1 MTAAPTSRKVVLFL
15 PPYDGKVLG
24 PPLGLFSLAGSL
36 REAGY
41 RPCIIDGALQP
52 DYARVV
58 AAEIEDCLCFGV
70 SLLTGPVIRDAIEIA
85 SLVRRLR
92 PNLPIVFG
100 GWHPS
105 LLSGQTLREDFVDIV
120 VRHQGEKTLVEILQ
134 RLEASKSLDMIAGC
148 WFKRDGK
155 IVQNT
160 DRPSSPLP
168 SLPPPAYDLI
178 DFDAYERASGERKL
192 PYATSI
198 GCPYACNYCTDM
210 VFYNR
215 RFNPYDAGQVV
226 EELAELVSRHR
237 LTTVAL
243 LDSNFLVDVRRAVA
257 IARGIVQSGVKFRW
271 TFQASTDLLCR
282 MSDDEVELLAASG
295 VSHIG
300 FGTESAAPEVL
311 KQMNKGHQHIP
322 DIYEAARKCKR
333 AGIRVTFNL
342 IFGYPGEEDRHRR
355 ETLRVMGDIAEKF
368 DNVSFSPNI
377 FTPYPGIPV
386 WPQLREL
393 GLREPETLEGWSGFA
408 LGSNNLPW
416 LRGKSFDKLQRSLS
430 YFLLDNQIHKAQR
443 KAESPAL
450 RSLLRLARKPLHW
463 RLRHSFFKLPLE
475 LWLSMVEQW
484 LVVRRS
490 LLTGQALS
498 RKLAETR

>member
-1 MTAAPTSRKVVLFL
+1 MGMPGTGKVILFL
-15 PPYDGKVLG
+15 PPYDGKILG
-24 PPLGLFSLAGSL
+24 PPLGLLSLAGSL

-41 RPCIIDGALQP
+41 QPCIIDGALNP
-52 DYARVV
+52 DYRRTVLE
-58 AAEIEDCLCFGV
+58 EIADCVCFGV

-85 SLVRRLR
+85 SLVRRAR
-92 PNLPIVFG
+92 PEVPIVFG

-105 LLSGQTLREDFVDIV
+105 LVTGQTLSEDFVDIV
-120 VRHQGEKTLVEILQ
+120 VRHQGETTLVEILD
-134 RLEASKSLDMIAGC
+134 RLQAGKSLDMVAGC

-160 DRPSSPLP
+160 DRPALPLS

-178 DFDAYERASGERKL
+178 DFDAYEQASGDRKL

-215 RFNPYDAGQVV
+215 RFNPYDTAQVV
-226 EELAELVSRHR
+226 QELAYLVSRHR
-237 LTTVAL
+237 LTTVSL
-243 LDSNFLVDVRRAVA
+243 LDSNFLVDVRRALA
-257 IARGIVQSGVKFRW
+257 IANGIVQSGVKFEW

-282 MSDDEVELLAASG
+282 MSDEDVELLARSG

-300 FGTESAAPEVL
+300 FGTESASPEVL
-311 KQMNKGHQHIP
+311 RMMNKGHQHIP
-322 DIYEAARKCKR
+322 DLHETARKCRR

-355 ETLRVMGDIAEKF
+355 ETLRVMSGIARQF

-377 FTPYPGIPV
+377 FTPYPGIPI

-393 GLREPETLEGWSGFA
+393 GLREPDSLEGWAGFA

-416 LRGKSFDKLQRSLS
+416 LRGPSFEKLQRSLS
-430 YFLLDNQIHKAQR
+430 YFLLENQIHKVQR
-443 KAESPAL
+443 KSSSRAL
-450 RSLLRLARKPLHW
+450 RSVLRLVRRPLHW
-463 RLRHSFFKLPLE
+463 RLRYSFFYWPLE
-475 LWLSMVEQW
+475 LWLLMVKQW

-490 LLTGQALS
+490 LLTGQELS
-498 RKLAETR
+498 HEIAEKK